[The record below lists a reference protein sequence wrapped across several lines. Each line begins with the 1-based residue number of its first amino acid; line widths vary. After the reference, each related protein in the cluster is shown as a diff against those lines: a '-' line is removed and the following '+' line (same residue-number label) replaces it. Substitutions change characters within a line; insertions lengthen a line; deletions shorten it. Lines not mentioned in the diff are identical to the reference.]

1 MLRNTSIRRFAVL
14 AVSCAA
20 LLFGPGT
27 IALRAQSIATTLIPS
42 SPLMTPSTAI
52 AAANLDGNARADIV
66 VAFVDPY
73 YFAPTMLVAAYLDPG
88 VNPVATLG
96 ASLPLSVVSIFDLP
110 DVTFV
115 QTLRVGDLNGDSL
128 SDLFLETID
137 FLGSYRIHAFLNT
150 GNASF
155 APPVLLATFASANFR
170 WAIGN
175 FDGQNFDDELLV
187 LTTSSLNV
195 IDGTGVVLAGYS
207 PPTGV
212 FISAEIVVDDWNGD
226 GADDAILPQLV
237 TPPAIGSYFVGGPIS
252 SSGLNPLPLGFSPPT
267 LPLCVTGS
275 DVDADGI
282 HDLLIQ
288 SLATPGTFSVYRGSS
303 TGLLPVV
310 YPPMTALTIGPGI
323 YFGLPFLADFDR
335 DQRPELIALHFPSG
349 ALTTGTIDLTFGH
362 LDSASIPLSFASV
375 ARPIPGTTGSSGG
388 LYQRRALD
396 DFDGD
401 GDLDLIFVRTPSTAL
416 PNAAFLWVENRTIEG
431 SACGGSS
438 GAPTLSLGSSWLQNQ
453 NFGISVSG
461 GPPNAFGVLLVSLA
475 AASASGCILVDIG
488 PQNLVTVNGNLATFG
503 TDLNSNFSM
512 SVDLT
517 GFPALSGID
526 LWMQAVVLDPTSSFS
541 IGGIGLA
548 TSSAR
553 SVDFY

>member
-1 MLRNTSIRRFAVL
+1 M
-14 AVSCAA
+14 
-20 LLFGPGT
+20 
-27 IALRAQSIATTLIPS
+27 
-42 SPLMTPSTAI
+42 MTQTTAI

-73 YFAPTMLVAAYLDPG
+73 YFAPTTLVAAYLDPG
-88 VNPVATLG
+88 VDPVGTLG
-96 ASLPLSVVSIFDLP
+96 SSLPMSIVSIFDLP

-128 SDLFLETID
+128 SDLLLETVD
-137 FLGSYRIHAFLNT
+137 FLGSSRIHAFLNN

-175 FDGQNFDDELLV
+175 FDGQNFDDEVMV
-187 LTTSSLNV
+187 LGTSSLTL
-195 IDGTGVVLAGYS
+195 IDGTGAVVAGFS

-212 FISAEIVVDDWNGD
+212 ILSADIVVDDWTGD
-226 GADDAILPQLV
+226 GADDAILPQIV
-237 TPPAIGSYFVGGPIS
+237 TPPAIGSYFIGGPIS
-252 SSGLNPLPLGFSPPT
+252 SSGLFPLPLGLSPPT
-267 LPLCVTGS
+267 LPLCVGGS
-275 DVDADGI
+275 DVDGDGI

-288 SLATPGTFSVYRGSS
+288 SLATSGTFSVYRGSS
-303 TGLLPVV
+303 TGLQPVV
-310 YPPMTALTIGPGI
+310 YPPMTALSIGSGI

-335 DQRPELIALHFPSG
+335 DQRPELIALHFPQSAPISG
-349 ALTTGTIDLTFGH
+349 NLDVTFGH
-362 LDSASIPLSFASV
+362 LDSASVPFSFANV

-431 SACGGSS
+431 SGCGGSA
-438 GAPTLSLGSSWLQNQ
+438 GAPALSLGSSWLQNQ
-453 NFGISVSG
+453 NFGISVTG

-475 AASASGCILVDIG
+475 AASVSGCILVDIG

-512 SVDLT
+512 SVNLT

-526 LWMQAVVLDPTSSFS
+526 LWMQAVVLDPTSLFS

-548 TSSAR
+548 TSPAR